1 MDYIFTGGI
10 IMKKILTVLLL
21 LSSFLLVGCEKFQK
35 DKIGGPNTSYENLEI
50 KKIFT
55 KRSNRFFQTRN

>member
-1 MDYIFTGGI
+1 
-10 IMKKILTVLLL
+10 MKKILTVLLL